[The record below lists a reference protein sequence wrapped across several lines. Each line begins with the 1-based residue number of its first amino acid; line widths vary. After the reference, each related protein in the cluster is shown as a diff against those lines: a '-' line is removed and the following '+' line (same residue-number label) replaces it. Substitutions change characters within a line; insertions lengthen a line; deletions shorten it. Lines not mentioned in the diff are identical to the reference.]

1 MALFQK
7 LYRLESKQF
16 LPISISE
23 AWEFFSSPENLK
35 EITPDHMGFHI
46 TSKPE
51 KKMYPGMLIT
61 YIITPL
67 LGIKMR
73 WCTEISQVVENEYF
87 IDEQRFGPYKMWHH
101 QHHFREVEGGVE
113 MTDIVH
119 YGISLGILGQLANHL
134 FVKKQLT
141 EIFDYRK
148 MAVEKKWPSNESV
161 ISNVSVETFAQ

>member
-1 MALFQK
+1 MTLFQK
-7 LYRLESKQF
+7 LYRLETKQF
-16 LPISISE
+16 LPISITE
-23 AWEFFSSPENLK
+23 AWDFFSSPENLK

-46 TSKPE
+46 TSRPA

-61 YIITPL
+61 YIVTPL

-87 IDEQRFGPYKMWHH
+87 IDEQRFGPYNMWHH
-101 QHHFREVEGGVE
+101 QHHFKVVDGGVE

-119 YGISLGILGQLANHL
+119 YGIPFGILGQLANWL
-134 FVKKQLT
+134 FVKKQLK

-148 MAVEKKWPSNESV
+148 KAVEKKWPTSNIEM
-161 ISNVSVETFAQ
+161 SNVEAEILAH